1 MSQLKD
7 FVKVVEGN
15 KFKVSVN
22 TELYDKE
29 AIVASAY
36 KYSGRFYIYQNE
48 SESDPKIVDVFF
60 ESKENSAI
68 TEADVKEGKES
79 IASNYLIKEKNYNNN
94 ISFLCMKISS
104 FIEKSFNRFMNLVF
118 KELEEVVNG

>member
-7 FVKVVEGN
+7 FVKVVEDN
-15 KFKVSVN
+15 KFMVSVN

-48 SESDPKIVDVFF
+48 SESDQKIVDVFF

-68 TEADVKEGKES
+68 TEADVKDFC
-79 IASNYLIKEKNYNNN
+79 NDLIDQQIRIHTTRQFGHIRDLIVE
-94 ISFLCMKISS
+94 
-104 FIEKSFNRFMNLVF
+104 EAF
-118 KELEEVVNG
+118 KPVKK

>member
-1 MSQLKD
+1 MSNLINDWVYTLEDKR
-7 FVKVVEGN
+7 FMVA
-15 KFKVSVN
+15 VN

-60 ESKENSAI
+60 ESKENSAVK
-68 TEADVKEGKES
+68 EADVKDFC
-79 IASNYLIKEKNYNNN
+79 NDLIDQQIRIHTTRQFGHIRDLIVE
-94 ISFLCMKISS
+94 
-104 FIEKSFNRFMNLVF
+104 EAF
-118 KELEEVVNG
+118 KPVKK

>member
-1 MSQLKD
+1 MSNLINDWVYTLEDKR
-7 FVKVVEGN
+7 FMVA
-15 KFKVSVN
+15 VN

-60 ESKENSAI
+60 ESKEHSAV
-68 TEADVKEGKES
+68 TEADVKDFC
-79 IASNYLIKEKNYNNN
+79 NDLIDQQIRIHTTRQFGHIRDLIVE
-94 ISFLCMKISS
+94 
-104 FIEKSFNRFMNLVF
+104 EAF
-118 KELEEVVNG
+118 KPVKK

>member
-1 MSQLKD
+1 MSNLINDWVYTLEDKR
-7 FVKVVEGN
+7 FMVA
-15 KFKVSVN
+15 VN

-60 ESKENSAI
+60 ESKENSAV
-68 TEADVKEGKES
+68 TEADVKDFC
-79 IASNYLIKEKNYNNN
+79 NDLIDQQIRIHTTRQFGHIRDLIVE
-94 ISFLCMKISS
+94 
-104 FIEKSFNRFMNLVF
+104 EAF
-118 KELEEVVNG
+118 KPVKK